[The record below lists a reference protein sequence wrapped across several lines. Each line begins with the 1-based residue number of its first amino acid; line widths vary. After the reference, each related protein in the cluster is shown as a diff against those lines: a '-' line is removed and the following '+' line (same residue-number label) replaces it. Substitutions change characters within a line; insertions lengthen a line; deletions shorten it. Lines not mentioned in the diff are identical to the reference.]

1 MNGSPVAD
9 LSPLSGCQA
18 LEDVNFYL
26 PMMTFEELKAQPE
39 VVRRYIRSLTVAGK
53 YVYDGGPWWFEEDWV
68 TDPPQLY
75 LHSNET
81 DERLPLLEGAFMDVG
96 ELAELLPGLER
107 LNLYGQDM
115 TTLDGVEDF
124 PQLWSITIEECRKI
138 ADFTALW
145 RSPSL
150 GDISLRNEPIESI
163 EGIEQMPRLVSISL
177 SGTDVTDFSPLER
190 VDYSYCTSEE
200 YDRWGFWL
208 ALDVR
213 NGSELTYDNCRALEA
228 VPVYWGL
235 NMNNVPVDR
244 WLGHVTGKEMHDLSC
259 HGSGISNEQL
269 RAFVAAHP
277 MLERLDLR
285 WNPQLTDLSCLREL
299 PNDLRQLYLSSN
311 MAQAADSL
319 GEGYGFQLEIQ

>member
-1 MNGSPVAD
+1 
-9 LSPLSGCQA
+9 
-18 LEDVNFYL
+18 
-26 PMMTFEELKAQPE
+26 
-39 VVRRYIRSLTVAGK
+39 
-53 YVYDGGPWWFEEDWV
+53 
-68 TDPPQLY
+68 
-75 LHSNET
+75 
-81 DERLPLLEGAFMDVG
+81 MDVG

-115 TTLDGVEDF
+115 TTLDGVENF
-124 PQLWSITIEECRKI
+124 PQLQRITIEECRKI

-163 EGIEQMPRLVSISL
+163 AGIEKLPHLVSLSL

-213 NGSELTYDNCRALEA
+213 NGSELTYDNYRALEA

-244 WLGHVTGKEMHDLSC
+244 WLGHVTGKEMHELSC
-259 HGSGISNEQL
+259 HRSGISDEQL
-269 RAFVAAHP
+269 EAFAEAHP
-277 MLERLDLR
+277 MLEQLDLR
-285 WNPQLTDLSCLREL
+285 WNPQLTDLSCLLRLEKLREVYVSR
-299 PNDLRQLYLSSN
+299 D
-311 MAQAADSL
+311 MDAAIASL
-319 GEGYGFQLEIQ
+319 GEGDGFRLNVE